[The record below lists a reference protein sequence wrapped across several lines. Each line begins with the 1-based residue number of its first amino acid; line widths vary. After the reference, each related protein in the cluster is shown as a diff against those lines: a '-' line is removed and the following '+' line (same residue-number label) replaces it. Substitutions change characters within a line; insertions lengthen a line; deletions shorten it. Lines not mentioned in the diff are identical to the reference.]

1 MKRLDS
7 PVLAAFAAAIAFS
20 LLAACGERASAPPQT
35 AAAPASAAHVKLD
48 VTSTYPTSLTLVGES
63 SLKTAKR
70 IHRASGGEI
79 ELKIHEPGALVP
91 GLQAIQAVSRGSVDA
106 AWSAPGFFSGID
118 PVFNLFTTVPFG
130 PGIGE
135 YLAWMYYGGGQ
146 ELQNEMFAQH
156 DVQPIICGIHPPE
169 SSGWFRKEIK
179 TVGDL
184 KGMKMRFFGLGGRVM
199 EKLGVSVQL
208 LAPGDIF
215 QALQLG
221 TIDATE
227 FSMPA
232 LDQKLGFYQVAKY
245 YYFPG
250 WHQQASIFD
259 LFINKKKWDSLSD
272 RHKAIIELAC
282 GDSVRDVIAEGEAI
296 QWKAM
301 KEMQD
306 KNGVK
311 ILRWSPEIMKA
322 YEKAWN
328 EVVAEESAKS
338 ANFKK
343 VWDSYSRFR
352 ADYAIWREY
361 GYLNQ

>member
-7 PVLAAFAAAIAFS
+7 PVLAVLSAAAIC
-20 LLAACGERASAPPQT
+20 LLVSACGERGAAPPQT
-35 AAAPASAAHVKLD
+35 AAASAPAAHVKLD
-48 VTSTYPTSLTLVGES
+48 VTSTYPTSLTLVGEAAPR
-63 SLKTAKR
+63 LAAR
-70 IHRASGGEI
+70 VQRASGGTL

-106 AWSAPGFFSGID
+106 AWSAAGFYSGID

-146 ELQNEMFAQH
+146 ELQNEMFDKH
-156 DVQPIICGIHPPE
+156 DVHAIPCGITPPE
-169 SSGWFRKEIK
+169 ASGWFRKEIK
-179 TVGDL
+179 TVADL

-227 FSMPA
+227 FAMPA
-232 LDQKLGFYQVAKY
+232 MDQKFGFYQVAKY

-250 WHQQASIFD
+250 WHQQASING
-259 LFINKKKWDSLSD
+259 LFINQKKWDSLSD
-272 RHKAIIELAC
+272 QHKAVIELAC
-282 GDSVRDVIAEGEAI
+282 GETIRDIIAEGEAI

-301 KEMQD
+301 KEMRD

-322 YEKAWN
+322 YEKAWD

-343 VWDSYSRFR
+343 VWESYSKFR

-361 GYLNQ
+361 GYLTQ

>member
-1 MKRLDS
+1 MKQLS
-7 PVLAAFAAAIAFS
+7 FIAVAAA
-20 LLAACGERASAPPQT
+20 C
-35 AAAPASAAHVKLD
+35 AAAVIIPGTALSQDAARKIKID
-48 VTSTYPTSLTLVGES
+48 VTSTYPTSLTLVGEAAPR
-63 SLKTAKR
+63 LAKKVQ
-70 IHRASGGEI
+70 RASGGTI
-79 ELKIHEPGALVP
+79 EMKIHEPGALVP

-106 AWSAPGFFSGID
+106 AWSAPGFFSGTD
-118 PVFNLFTTVPFG
+118 AVFNLFTTVPFG
-130 PGIGE
+130 PGIPE

-146 ELQNEMFAQH
+146 ELQNEMFAKH
-156 DVQPIICGIHPPE
+156 DVHAIICGIHSPE

-179 TVGDL
+179 TVNDL
-184 KGMKMRFFGLGGRVM
+184 KGLKMRFFGLGGRVM
-199 EKLGVSVQL
+199 EKLGVSTQL

-250 WHQQASIFD
+250 WHQQASILD

-272 RHKAIIELAC
+272 QQQAIIELAC
-282 GDSVRDVIAEGEAI
+282 GDTLRDILAESEAI

-301 KEMQD
+301 KEMRD

-311 ILRWSPEIMKA
+311 IMRWSPEIMKA
-322 YEKAWN
+322 YEKAWL
-328 EVVAEESAKS
+328 EVAAEESAKS
-338 ANFKK
+338 PNFKK
-343 VWDSYSRFR
+343 AWDSYSQFR
-352 ADYAIWREY
+352 AEYSLWREY

>member
-1 MKRLDS
+1 MR
-7 PVLAAFAAAIAFS
+7 PIFIAVAAACAA
-20 LLAACGERASAPPQT
+20 LLI
-35 AAAPASAAHVKLD
+35 APATVLSQDAARKVKID
-48 VTSTYPTSLTLVGES
+48 VTSTYPTSLTLVGEAAPK
-63 SLKTAKR
+63 LAKKV
-70 IHRASGGEI
+70 HRASGGMI
-79 ELKIHEPGALVP
+79 EMKIHEPGALVP
-91 GLQAIQAVSRGSVDA
+91 GLQGIQAVARGSVDA
-106 AWSAPGFFSGID
+106 AWSAPGFFSGTD
-118 PVFNLFTTVPFG
+118 AVFNLFTTVPFG

-146 ELQNEMFAQH
+146 ELQNEMFARH
-156 DVQPIICGIHPPE
+156 GVHAIICGIHSPE

-179 TVGDL
+179 TIGDL
-184 KGMKMRFFGLGGRVM
+184 KGLKMRFFGLGGRVM
-199 EKLGVSVQL
+199 EKLGVSTQL

-250 WHQQASIFD
+250 WHQQASILD

-272 RHKAIIELAC
+272 QHKAIIELAC
-282 GDSVRDVIAEGEAI
+282 GDTIRDVIAEGEAI

-301 KEMQD
+301 KEMRD

-311 ILRWSPEIMKA
+311 IMRWSPEIMKA
-322 YEKAWN
+322 YEKAWL
-328 EVVAEESAKS
+328 EVAAEESAKS
-338 ANFKK
+338 PNFKK
-343 VWDSYSRFR
+343 AWDSYSKFR
-352 ADYAIWREY
+352 ADFSLWREY

>member
-1 MKRLDS
+1 
-7 PVLAAFAAAIAFS
+7 
-20 LLAACGERASAPPQT
+20 
-35 AAAPASAAHVKLD
+35 
-48 VTSTYPTSLTLVGES
+48 
-63 SLKTAKR
+63 
-70 IHRASGGEI
+70 
-79 ELKIHEPGALVP
+79 
-91 GLQAIQAVSRGSVDA
+91 
-106 AWSAPGFFSGID
+106 
-118 PVFNLFTTVPFG
+118 
-130 PGIGE
+130 
-135 YLAWMYYGGGQ
+135 MYYGGGQ
-146 ELQNEMFAQH
+146 QLQDEMFAQH
-156 DVQPIICGIHPPE
+156 DVHAIICGIHPPE

-179 TVGDL
+179 TVNDL

-232 LDQKLGFYQVAKY
+232 LDQKIGLYQVAKY

-259 LFINKKKWDSLSD
+259 LFINQKKWDSLSD

-282 GDSVRDVIAEGEAI
+282 GESVRDVIAEGEAI

-343 VWDSYSRFR
+343 AWDSYSKFR

-361 GYLNQ
+361 GYLKQ